1 MNKLNT
7 FLAVGALLVSLGE
20 VKAQAIDEVL
30 RNIERNNKELQA
42 SAKDAEA
49 ARMEVQTQ
57 NNLED
62 PSVEYS
68 PFYTK
73 GISGMSSSELVV
85 SQSFDFPTLYAARHS
100 SGKLQKEVVDRQY
113 QVERRELLL
122 SAKNLCLD
130 LIMLNKQQAMLS
142 LRKKNAC
149 DLLTLFDE
157 RLKQGDAGVLD
168 INKIKMELMNVQT
181 EVAQNNAAHRTA
193 LQKLLAMNGNLPI
206 EFSASEYPQA
216 KVPADYNELYD
227 EVVATD
233 ATLQMADASAR
244 AAEKNVAVQRQ
255 NWLPKLEVGYRRN
268 TSIDEKSNGF
278 LIGGSL
284 PLFSNRKKNEI
295 ARAQAVSARLRLDD
309 VRLQT
314 EADVQSRYNE
324 LRQLDEAMRAY
335 DVTLMTNNLSL
346 LKEAVT
352 EGQISVIDYYT
363 EADNVYNKLMAYY
376 EVENRYQKLLAEI
389 YKNRL

>member
-20 VKAQAIDEVL
+20 AKAQAIDEVL

-49 ARMEVQTQ
+49 ARMEVQTK

-100 SGKLQKEVVDRQY
+100 SGKLQKVVVDRQY

-142 LRKKNAC
+142 LRKKNAG

-216 KVPADYNELYD
+216 KAPADYNELYD

-244 AAEKNVAVQRQ
+244 AAEKNVSVQRQ

-284 PLFSNRKKNEI
+284 PLFSNRKKNKI

-335 DVTLMTNNLSL
+335 DVALMTNTLDL
-346 LKEAVT
+346 LKDAVT

>member
-113 QVERRELLL
+113 QIERRELLL

-142 LRKKNAC
+142 LRKKNAG

-216 KVPADYNELYD
+216 KAPADYNELYD

-244 AAEKNVAVQRQ
+244 AAEKNVSVQRQ

-284 PLFSNRKKNEI
+284 PLFSNRKKNKI

-335 DVTLMTNNLSL
+335 DVALMTNTLDL
-346 LKEAVT
+346 LKDAVT

>member
-1 MNKLNT
+1 MKKLNT

-142 LRKKNAC
+142 LRKKNAG

-216 KVPADYNELYD
+216 KAPAYYNELYD

-244 AAEKNVAVQRQ
+244 AAEKNVSVQRQ

-284 PLFSNRKKNEI
+284 PLFSNRKKNKI

-335 DVTLMTNNLSL
+335 DVALMTNTLDL
-346 LKEAVT
+346 LKDAVT
-352 EGQISVIDYYT
+352 EGHISVIDYYT

>member
-142 LRKKNAC
+142 LRKKNAG

-216 KVPADYNELYD
+216 KAPAGCDELYD

-244 AAEKNVAVQRQ
+244 AAEKNVSVQRQ

-278 LIGGSL
+278 MIGGSL
-284 PLFSNRKKNEI
+284 PLFSNRKKNKI

-335 DVTLMTNNLSL
+335 DVTLMTNTISL

>member
-142 LRKKNAC
+142 LRKKNAG

-216 KVPADYNELYD
+216 KAPAYYNELYD

-244 AAEKNVAVQRQ
+244 AAEKNVSVQRQ

-284 PLFSNRKKNEI
+284 PLFSNRKKNKI

-335 DVTLMTNNLSL
+335 DVTLMTNTLSL

>member
-142 LRKKNAC
+142 LRKKNAG

-216 KVPADYNELYD
+216 KVPAGYDELYD

-244 AAEKNVAVQRQ
+244 AAEKNVSVQRQ

-284 PLFSNRKKNEI
+284 PLFSNRKKNKI

-335 DVTLMTNNLSL
+335 DVALMTNTLDL
-346 LKEAVT
+346 LKDAVT

>member
-142 LRKKNAC
+142 LRKKNAG

-206 EFSASEYPQA
+206 EFSASEYPQTKA
-216 KVPADYNELYD
+216 PAGYDELYD

-233 ATLQMADASAR
+233 ANLQMADASAR
-244 AAEKNVAVQRQ
+244 AAEKNVSVQRQ

-284 PLFSNRKKNEI
+284 PLFSNRKKNKI

-335 DVTLMTNNLSL
+335 DVTLMTNTLSL

>member
-100 SGKLQKEVVDRQY
+100 SGKLQMEVVDRQY

-142 LRKKNAC
+142 LRKKNAG

-216 KVPADYNELYD
+216 KAPADYNELYD

-244 AAEKNVAVQRQ
+244 AAEKNVSVQRQ

-284 PLFSNRKKNEI
+284 PLFSNRKKNKI

-335 DVTLMTNNLSL
+335 DVALMTNTLDL
-346 LKEAVT
+346 LKDAVT

>member
-1 MNKLNT
+1 MKKLNT

-142 LRKKNAC
+142 LRKKNAS

-206 EFSASEYPQA
+206 EFFASEYPQTKA
-216 KVPADYNELYD
+216 PAGYDELYD

-244 AAEKNVAVQRQ
+244 AAEKNVSVQRQ

-284 PLFSNRKKNEI
+284 PLFSNRKKNKI

-335 DVTLMTNNLSL
+335 DVTLMTNTLSL

>member
-1 MNKLNT
+1 MKKLNT

-142 LRKKNAC
+142 LRKKNAG

-216 KVPADYNELYD
+216 KAPAYYNELYD
-227 EVVATD
+227 EMVATD

-244 AAEKNVAVQRQ
+244 AAEKNVSVQRQ

-284 PLFSNRKKNEI
+284 PLFSNRKKNKI

-335 DVTLMTNNLSL
+335 DVALMTNTLSL

>member
-1 MNKLNT
+1 MKKLNT

-142 LRKKNAC
+142 LRKKNAG

-216 KVPADYNELYD
+216 KAPAYYNELYD
-227 EVVATD
+227 EMVATD

-244 AAEKNVAVQRQ
+244 AAEKNVSVQRQ

-284 PLFSNRKKNEI
+284 PLFSNRKKNKI

-335 DVTLMTNNLSL
+335 DVTLMTNTLSL

>member
-100 SGKLQKEVVDRQY
+100 SGKLQMEVVDRQY

-142 LRKKNAC
+142 LRKKNAG

-216 KVPADYNELYD
+216 KAPAYYNELYD

-244 AAEKNVAVQRQ
+244 AAEKNVSVQRQ

-284 PLFSNRKKNEI
+284 PLFSNRKKNKI

-335 DVTLMTNNLSL
+335 DVALMTNTLDL
-346 LKEAVT
+346 LKDAVT

>member
-20 VKAQAIDEVL
+20 AKAQAIDEVL

-142 LRKKNAC
+142 LRKKNAG

-216 KVPADYNELYD
+216 KAPAYYNELYD
-227 EVVATD
+227 EMVATD

-244 AAEKNVAVQRQ
+244 AAEKNVSVQRQ

-284 PLFSNRKKNEI
+284 PLFSNRKKNKI

-335 DVTLMTNNLSL
+335 DVALMTNTLSL

>member
-142 LRKKNAC
+142 LRKKNAD

-216 KVPADYNELYD
+216 KAPEGYDELYD

-244 AAEKNVAVQRQ
+244 AAEKNVSVQRQ

-284 PLFSNRKKNEI
+284 PLFSNRKKNKI

-335 DVTLMTNNLSL
+335 DVALMANTLDL
-346 LKEAVT
+346 LKDAVT
-352 EGQISVIDYYT
+352 EGQVSVIDYYT

>member
-142 LRKKNAC
+142 LRKKNAG

-157 RLKQGDAGVLD
+157 LLKQGDAGVLD

-216 KVPADYNELYD
+216 NSPAGYDELYD

-244 AAEKNVAVQRQ
+244 AAEKNVSVQRQ

-284 PLFSNRKKNEI
+284 PLFSNRKKNKI

-335 DVTLMTNNLSL
+335 DVTLMTNTLSL

>member
-20 VKAQAIDEVL
+20 AKAQAIDEVL

-142 LRKKNAC
+142 LRKKNAG

-216 KVPADYNELYD
+216 KAPADYNELYD

-244 AAEKNVAVQRQ
+244 AAEKNVSVQRQ

-284 PLFSNRKKNEI
+284 PLFSNRKKNKI

-335 DVTLMTNNLSL
+335 DVTLMTNTLSL

-352 EGQISVIDYYT
+352 GGQISVIDYYT

>member
-142 LRKKNAC
+142 LRKKNAG

-244 AAEKNVAVQRQ
+244 AAEKNVSVQRQ

-284 PLFSNRKKNEI
+284 PLFSNRKKNKI

-335 DVTLMTNNLSL
+335 DVTLMTNTLIL

>member
-7 FLAVGALLVSLGE
+7 FLAVGALLISLGE

-142 LRKKNAC
+142 LRKKNAG

-216 KVPADYNELYD
+216 KAPADYDELYD

-233 ATLQMADASAR
+233 ANLQMADASAR
-244 AAEKNVAVQRQ
+244 AAEKNVSVQRQ

-284 PLFSNRKKNEI
+284 PLFSNRKKNKI

-335 DVTLMTNNLSL
+335 DVALMTNTLDL
-346 LKEAVT
+346 LKDAVT

>member
-20 VKAQAIDEVL
+20 AKAQAIDEVL

-42 SAKDAEA
+42 SAKEAEA

-142 LRKKNAC
+142 LRKKNAG

-193 LQKLLAMNGNLPI
+193 LQKLLAMNGNLSI

-216 KVPADYNELYD
+216 KAPADYNELYD

-244 AAEKNVAVQRQ
+244 AAEKNVSVQRQ

-284 PLFSNRKKNEI
+284 PLFSNRKKNKI

-335 DVTLMTNNLSL
+335 DVTLMTNTLSL

-363 EADNVYNKLMAYY
+363 EANNVYNKLMAYY

>member
-20 VKAQAIDEVL
+20 AKAQAIDEVL

-142 LRKKNAC
+142 LRKKNAG

-216 KVPADYNELYD
+216 KAPADYNELYD

-233 ATLQMADASAR
+233 ATLQMADALAR
-244 AAEKNVAVQRQ
+244 AAEKNVSVQRQ

-284 PLFSNRKKNEI
+284 PLFSNRKKNKI

-335 DVTLMTNNLSL
+335 DVALMTNTLDL
-346 LKEAVT
+346 LKDAVT

>member
-20 VKAQAIDEVL
+20 AKAQAIDEVL

-142 LRKKNAC
+142 LRKKNAG

-206 EFSASEYPQA
+206 EFSASEYPQTKA
-216 KVPADYNELYD
+216 PVGYDELYD

-244 AAEKNVAVQRQ
+244 AAEKNVSVQRQ

-284 PLFSNRKKNEI
+284 PLFSNRKKNKI

-335 DVTLMTNNLSL
+335 DVTLMTNTLSL

-389 YKNRL
+389 YKNCL

>member
-7 FLAVGALLVSLGE
+7 FLAVGALLISLGE

-142 LRKKNAC
+142 LRKKNAG

-206 EFSASEYPQA
+206 EFSASEYPQTKA
-216 KVPADYNELYD
+216 PADYNELYD

-244 AAEKNVAVQRQ
+244 AAEKNVSVQRQ

-284 PLFSNRKKNEI
+284 PLFSNRKKNKI

-335 DVTLMTNNLSL
+335 DVTLMTNTLSL

>member
-142 LRKKNAC
+142 LRKKNAG

-216 KVPADYNELYD
+216 KAPADYDELYD

-233 ATLQMADASAR
+233 ANLQMADASAR
-244 AAEKNVAVQRQ
+244 AAEKNVSVQRQ

-284 PLFSNRKKNEI
+284 PLFSNRKKNKI

-335 DVTLMTNNLSL
+335 DVTLMTNTLSL

>member
-30 RNIERNNKELQA
+30 RNIARNNKELQA

-142 LRKKNAC
+142 LRKKNAG

-216 KVPADYNELYD
+216 KAPADYNELYD

-244 AAEKNVAVQRQ
+244 AAEKNVSVQRQ
-255 NWLPKLEVGYRRN
+255 NWLPKLQVGYRRN

-284 PLFSNRKKNEI
+284 PLFSNRKKNKI

-335 DVTLMTNNLSL
+335 DVTLMTNTLSL
-346 LKEAVT
+346 LKESVT

>member
-130 LIMLNKQQAMLS
+130 LIMLNKQRAMLS
-142 LRKKNAC
+142 LRKKNAG

-216 KVPADYNELYD
+216 KAPAYYNELYD
-227 EVVATD
+227 EMVATD

-244 AAEKNVAVQRQ
+244 AAEKNVSVQRQ

-284 PLFSNRKKNEI
+284 PLFSNRKKNKI

-335 DVTLMTNNLSL
+335 DVTLMTNTLSL

>member
-142 LRKKNAC
+142 LRKKNAG

-206 EFSASEYPQA
+206 EFSASEYPLA
-216 KVPADYNELYD
+216 KAPAGYDELYD

-244 AAEKNVAVQRQ
+244 AAEKNVSVQRQ

-284 PLFSNRKKNEI
+284 PLFSNRKKNKI

-335 DVTLMTNNLSL
+335 DVALMTNTLDL
-346 LKEAVT
+346 LKDAVT
-352 EGQISVIDYYT
+352 EGHISVIDYYT

>member
-42 SAKDAEA
+42 SAKDAEV

-142 LRKKNAC
+142 LRKKNAG

-244 AAEKNVAVQRQ
+244 AAEKNVSVQRQ

-284 PLFSNRKKNEI
+284 PLFSNRRKNKI

-335 DVTLMTNNLSL
+335 DVTLMTNTLSL

>member
-85 SQSFDFPTLYAARHS
+85 SQSFDFPTLYAARYS

-142 LRKKNAC
+142 LRKKNAG

-216 KVPADYNELYD
+216 KAPAYYNELYD

-244 AAEKNVAVQRQ
+244 AAEKNVSVQRQ

-284 PLFSNRKKNEI
+284 PLFSNRKKNKI

-335 DVTLMTNNLSL
+335 DVTLMTNTLSL

>member
-20 VKAQAIDEVL
+20 AKAQAIDEVL

-100 SGKLQKEVVDRQY
+100 SGKLQKEVVDRLY

-142 LRKKNAC
+142 LRKKNAD

-206 EFSASEYPQA
+206 EFFASEYPQTKA
-216 KVPADYNELYD
+216 PAGYDELYD

-244 AAEKNVAVQRQ
+244 AAEKNVSVQRQ

-284 PLFSNRKKNEI
+284 PLFSNRKKNKI

-335 DVTLMTNNLSL
+335 DVALMTNTLDL
-346 LKEAVT
+346 LKDAVT

>member
-7 FLAVGALLVSLGE
+7 FLAVGALFVSLGE

-142 LRKKNAC
+142 LRKKNAD

-216 KVPADYNELYD
+216 KVPAYYNELYD

-244 AAEKNVAVQRQ
+244 AAEKNVSVQRQ

-284 PLFSNRKKNEI
+284 PLFSNRKKNKI

-335 DVTLMTNNLSL
+335 DVTLMTNTLSL

>member
-142 LRKKNAC
+142 LRKKNAG

-216 KVPADYNELYD
+216 KAPADYNELYD

-244 AAEKNVAVQRQ
+244 AAEKNVSVQRQ

-284 PLFSNRKKNEI
+284 PLFSNRKKNKI

-314 EADVQSRYNE
+314 ETDVQSRYNE

-335 DVTLMTNNLSL
+335 DVALMTNTLDL
-346 LKEAVT
+346 LKDAVT

>member
-142 LRKKNAC
+142 LRKKNAG

-216 KVPADYNELYD
+216 KAPADYNELYD

-244 AAEKNVAVQRQ
+244 AAEKNVSVQRQ

-284 PLFSNRKKNEI
+284 PLFSNRKKNKI

-335 DVTLMTNNLSL
+335 DVTLMTNTLSL

>member
-20 VKAQAIDEVL
+20 AKAQAIDEVL

-142 LRKKNAC
+142 LRKKNAG

-216 KVPADYNELYD
+216 KAPAYYNELYD
-227 EVVATD
+227 EMVATD

-244 AAEKNVAVQRQ
+244 AAEKNVSVQRQ

-284 PLFSNRKKNEI
+284 PLFSNRKKNKI

-335 DVTLMTNNLSL
+335 DVALMTNTLDL
-346 LKEAVT
+346 LKDAVT

>member
-62 PSVEYS
+62 PSVEYN

-142 LRKKNAC
+142 LRKKNAG

-216 KVPADYNELYD
+216 KAPADYNELYD

-244 AAEKNVAVQRQ
+244 AAEKNVSVQRQ

-284 PLFSNRKKNEI
+284 PLFSNRKKNKI

-335 DVTLMTNNLSL
+335 DVTLMTNTLSL

>member
-142 LRKKNAC
+142 LRKKNAG

-206 EFSASEYPQA
+206 EFSASEYPQTKA
-216 KVPADYNELYD
+216 PAGYGELYD

-244 AAEKNVAVQRQ
+244 AAEKNVSVQRQ

-284 PLFSNRKKNEI
+284 PLFSNRKKNKI

-335 DVTLMTNNLSL
+335 DVTLMTNTLSL

>member
-7 FLAVGALLVSLGE
+7 FLAVGALFVSLGE

-142 LRKKNAC
+142 LRKKNAG

-216 KVPADYNELYD
+216 KAPADYNELYD

-244 AAEKNVAVQRQ
+244 AAEKNVSVQRQ

-284 PLFSNRKKNEI
+284 PLFSNRKKNKI

-335 DVTLMTNNLSL
+335 DVALMTNTLDL
-346 LKEAVT
+346 LKDAVT

>member
-142 LRKKNAC
+142 LRKKNAG

-216 KVPADYNELYD
+216 KVPAGYDELYD

-244 AAEKNVAVQRQ
+244 AAEKNVSVQRQ

-284 PLFSNRKKNEI
+284 PLFSNRKKNKI

-335 DVTLMTNNLSL
+335 DVTLMTNTLSL

>member
-7 FLAVGALLVSLGE
+7 FLAVGALFVSLGE

-130 LIMLNKQQAMLS
+130 LIMLNKQQAMLL
-142 LRKKNAC
+142 LRKKNAG

-216 KVPADYNELYD
+216 MAPAGYDELYD

-244 AAEKNVAVQRQ
+244 AAEKNVSVQRQ

-284 PLFSNRKKNEI
+284 PLFSNRKKNKI

-314 EADVQSRYNE
+314 EADMQSRYNE

-335 DVTLMTNNLSL
+335 DVALMTNTLDL
-346 LKEAVT
+346 LKDAVT

>member
-142 LRKKNAC
+142 LRKKNAG

-216 KVPADYNELYD
+216 KAPAYYNELYD
-227 EVVATD
+227 EMVATD

-244 AAEKNVAVQRQ
+244 AAEKNVSVQRQ

-284 PLFSNRKKNEI
+284 PLFSNRKKNKI

-335 DVTLMTNNLSL
+335 DVTLMTNTLSL